1 MQPLLAYHLVQAW
14 QGPVYEAFAE
24 GRLPH
29 AGQVLAELFRVLDG
43 AGMPPAAAW
52 IQPRLHFAPE
62 EEAFS
67 ETGPDESVR
76 MWLHGQT
83 ASMLVTQD
91 GLVTGALELLFE
103 PGGYPD
109 YRRPVRRLMSLVQL
123 AGKASLLLYRSPQ
136 GMLLPGTGLPLAP
149 DLLPVLAVAARQ
161 GGLALSQQALLR
173 EYPGPLLPPRFLHL
187 TAEIHD
193 RSAVF
198 GSTEIG
204 KS

>member
-1 MQPLLAYHLVQAW
+1 MQSLLAYHLIQAW
-14 QGPVYEAFAE
+14 QGPVYEAFAG

-29 AGQVLAELFRVLDG
+29 AGQVLAELFRALDG
-43 AGMPPAAAW
+43 AGLPPANVW
-52 IQPRLHFAPE
+52 IQPRLQFAPE

-67 ETGPDESVR
+67 DIGPDESVR
-76 MWLHGQT
+76 MWLNGQT
-83 ASMLVTQD
+83 ASLLVTQD

-123 AGKASLLLYRSPQ
+123 AGKASVLLYRDALGQ
-136 GMLLPGTGLPLAP
+136 LLPGAGLPLAP
-149 DLLPVLAVAARQ
+149 GLLPVLAVAARQ

-187 TAEIHD
+187 TAETHA
-193 RSAVF
+193 RNATF
-198 GSTEIG
+198 GSTEIE